1 MSLIPRLTS
10 IALVLATVPAAMA
23 FAQSAP
29 RFAYVDSRVLLQ
41 EVPGRVEAEAQ
52 FEKEMSTIRSE
63 VQLMGDSLNALV
75 EAYNAEEATLSP
87 TARRARQK
95 VIQEKEAQFQQ
106 RMQGLEQQAQKRQF
120 DLMQPITA
128 KISKA
133 IEDIRSEENY
143 TMIFDVGAAGGTV
156 VAADKNLDITQRV
169 LARLRTTATTSVAP
183 SPGAAG
189 PTMPTPVG
197 VAPQKTPP
205 RR

>member
-87 TARRARQK
+87 TARQARQ
-95 VIQEKEAQFQQ
+95 
-106 RMQGLEQQAQKRQF
+106 R
-120 DLMQPITA
+120 
-128 KISKA
+128 
-133 IEDIRSEENY
+133 
-143 TMIFDVGAAGGTV
+143 
-156 VAADKNLDITQRV
+156 
-169 LARLRTTATTSVAP
+169 
-183 SPGAAG
+183 
-189 PTMPTPVG
+189 
-197 VAPQKTPP
+197 
-205 RR
+205 